1 MSHKFMCAGRLALWP
16 LLATLSGCMTYNE
29 EMLRKVPEVQAT
41 TKAVVIE
48 TKVGDF
54 IQRLNGEGT
63 NASPFS
69 NTTVAGEVTKLIMD
83 RWESRGIVADYGKAG
98 ELDGTPDYTLI
109 LSGTRDEEGSIGL
122 AVLSGLTLMLL
133 PTSSTLTYDLNV
145 ELIDNKTSR
154 HYEAKAKNAVTTVM
168 EILFLPALPFSWIG
182 GKHAVDDIADHLYH
196 ELHEQGAFAQG
207 VVAGSP

>member
-1 MSHKFMCAGRLALWP
+1 MTRIGRLALCSI
-16 LLATLSGCMTYNE
+16 LAMLSGCMTYNE
-29 EMLRKVPEVQAT
+29 EMLRKVPEV
-41 TKAVVIE
+41 KAPARAAVIE

-54 IQRLNGEGT
+54 IQRLNREGT
-63 NASPFS
+63 NAGPLS
-69 NTTVAGEVTKLIMD
+69 NTALANQVIKLIMD
-83 RWESRGIVADYGKAG
+83 RWEDLGIVADYGKPG
-98 ELDGTPDYTLI
+98 EIKGTPDYTLI
-109 LSGTRDEEGSIGL
+109 LSGARDEEGSIGL

-196 ELHEQGAFAQG
+196 ELHAQGAFAQG
-207 VVAGSP
+207 AVAAKP